1 MAPIIKQSE
10 ESPFAAIFYLFILR
24 IQKFKRWW
32 HKCFQDDQ
40 FLAKFLCL
48 ERTKISN
55 NLLTMYALRSEFSGM
70 PRFMKLPH
78 VRSLKKMNPI
88 MTILTVS
95 KPSVANK
102 RIDLK
107 FFLDKAIQ
115 FRILYDKVSSKST
128 IFDFPTFCTQYIVDP
143 WVGEDWWDSRAL
155 GPHPHTSREIHQ
167 QQRYRIQ
174 RRCTPGDSQQDPRAF
189 PGLWLTYS

>member
-1 MAPIIKQSE
+1 
-10 ESPFAAIFYLFILR
+10 
-24 IQKFKRWW
+24 
-32 HKCFQDDQ
+32 
-40 FLAKFLCL
+40 
-48 ERTKISN
+48 
-55 NLLTMYALRSEFSGM
+55 MYALRSEFSGM

-115 FRILYDKVSSKST
+115 FRILYDKVSSKFAN
-128 IFDFPTFCTQYIVDP
+128 FDSPTFCAQCILRPMHCGPLSWRGLLRLKGSWTSSSPKSRNSPTATIPNSTKMCP
-143 WVGEDWWDSRAL
+143 WRLPARPARFSRTLADVFL
-155 GPHPHTSREIHQ
+155 EMGFLWEYRLKSRHLCRFTYNIPTSFSFMR
-167 QQRYRIQ
+167 
-174 RRCTPGDSQQDPRAF
+174 
-189 PGLWLTYS
+189 LN

>member
-1 MAPIIKQSE
+1 
-10 ESPFAAIFYLFILR
+10 
-24 IQKFKRWW
+24 
-32 HKCFQDDQ
+32 
-40 FLAKFLCL
+40 
-48 ERTKISN
+48 
-55 NLLTMYALRSEFSGM
+55 MYALRSEFSRM

-115 FRILYDKVSSKST
+115 FRILYDKVSSKFAN
-128 IFDFPTFCTQYIVDP
+128 FDSPTFCAQCIVDP
-143 WVGEDWWDSRAL
+143 
-155 GPHPHTSREIHQ
+155 
-167 QQRYRIQ
+167 
-174 RRCTPGDSQQDPRAF
+174 
-189 PGLWLTYS
+189 